1 MDHGKNNRHTKLRS
15 IDYGPLTFFISRTKQ
30 YISPMNIGMIGL
42 GDMGRLYA
50 KAFSKAGYAVCGC
63 DLPEN
68 RQMLEDDLAPFNV
81 KLMDNGHDVSRIGD
95 LIIYSVEA
103 ESLGRVVAEY
113 GPSTKYGAIVAGQT
127 SVKTPE
133 IETFE
138 KHLPADAQIITFH
151 AMHGPGFAPKGQK
164 LILIKHRADAEA
176 YQRMLDVFT
185 AVETDIVEMSD
196 YHEHDKI
203 VADTQAVTHVGFE
216 SMGTAWKEA
225 GFFPWENASYVGGID
240 NVKILTTLR
249 IFSYKA
255 HVYGGLAI
263 MNPYA
268 KQQVKRY
275 AISESELFKLMIK
288 EEEEAFRARLYRA
301 RDFVFHE
308 SRKPIMLNDNVMR
321 EFALGQKPEHQKPNS
336 HLSILSM
343 VDAWYHLGVNP
354 YDNLICQTPPFR
366 LRLGIAEYLFK
377 NDELLEE
384 SIVTA
389 VYDKTIRGDD
399 LEFHSAVR
407 EWSSIIGYG
416 DMEGYKKHFN
426 DVQAFFKGRLEEGN
440 KQSAEL
446 IRRLME

>member
-1 MDHGKNNRHTKLRS
+1 
-15 IDYGPLTFFISRTKQ
+15 
-30 YISPMNIGMIGL
+30 MNIGIIGL

-50 KAFSKAGYAVCGC
+50 KAFAEAGYQVCGC

-68 RQMLEDDLAPFNV
+68 RHKLEEELTPYSIKV
-81 KLMDNGHDVSRIGD
+81 MDSGMEVSRISD

-103 ESLGRVVAEY
+103 EKLSQVVAEF
-113 GPSTKYGAIVAGQT
+113 GSSTKYGAIVAGQT

-133 IETFE
+133 IAAFE

-151 AMHGPGFAPKGQK
+151 GMHGPGFKPKGQT
-164 LILIKHRADAEA
+164 LILIRHRSDNAA
-176 YQRMLDVFT
+176 YQRMLDLFT
-185 AVETDIVEMSD
+185 AIGSNIVELND

-225 GFFPWENASYVGGID
+225 GFFPWENASYIGGID

-263 MNPYA
+263 LNPYA
-268 KQQVKRY
+268 RQQVKAY
-275 AISESELFKLMIK
+275 ASSESELFKLMIK
-288 EEEEAFRARLYRA
+288 EEEAAFRERLYRA

-308 SRKPIMLNDNVMR
+308 SRKPIMLNDSVMK
-321 EFALGQKPEHQKPNS
+321 EFSLSQKAHHPKPNS

-377 NDELLEE
+377 NEDLLEE
-384 SIVTA
+384 SIETA
-389 VYDKTIRGDD
+389 LYDKTIRGDD

-416 DMEGYKKHFN
+416 DMEGYKKHFKE
-426 DVQAFFKGRLEEGN
+426 VQSFFDGRLEEGN

-446 IRRLME
+446 IRRLMAE

>member
-1 MDHGKNNRHTKLRS
+1 
-15 IDYGPLTFFISRTKQ
+15 
-30 YISPMNIGMIGL
+30 MNIGIIGL
-42 GDMGRLYA
+42 GDMGKLYA
-50 KAFSKAGYAVCGC
+50 KAFAKAGYTVCGC
-63 DLPEN
+63 DLPAN
-68 RQMLEDDLAPFNV
+68 RNLLEEELTPFGI
-81 KLMDNGHDVSRIGD
+81 KILDSGKEVSQTND

-103 ESLGRVVAEY
+103 DKLDRVVAEFAAY
-113 GPSTKYGAIVAGQT
+113 TKPGAIVAGQT

-133 IETFE
+133 IAAFE
-138 KHLPADAQIITFH
+138 KHLPDNTHIITFH
-151 AMHGPGFAPKGQK
+151 GMHGPGFEPKGQT
-164 LILIKHRADAEA
+164 LILINHRSTEDAA
-176 YQRMLDVFT
+176 QRMFDLFT
-185 AVETDIVEMSD
+185 AIGSEIVEMTD
-196 YHEHDKI
+196 YHAHDKI

-225 GFFPWENASYVGGID
+225 GFFPWENASYIGGID

-255 HVYGGLAI
+255 HVYAGLAI
-263 MNPYA
+263 LNPYA
-268 KQQVKRY
+268 RQQVKRY
-275 AISESELFKLMIK
+275 AVSESELFKLMIQ
-288 EEEEAFRARLYRA
+288 EEEKTFRDRLYRA

-308 SRKPIMLNDNVMR
+308 SRKPIMLNDKVMK
-321 EFALGQKPEHQKPNS
+321 EFSLSQNHELQKPNS

-377 NDELLEE
+377 NEELLEE
-384 SIVTA
+384 SIVA
-389 VYDKTIRGDD
+389 ALYDKTIRGDD

-426 DVQAFFKGRLEEGN
+426 DVQAFFDGRLEEG
-440 KQSAEL
+440 KQQSAEL
-446 IRRLME
+446 IRRLMME

>member
-1 MDHGKNNRHTKLRS
+1 
-15 IDYGPLTFFISRTKQ
+15 
-30 YISPMNIGMIGL
+30 MNIGIIGL

-50 KAFSKAGYAVCGC
+50 KAFADAGYKVCGC

-68 RQMLEDDLAPFNV
+68 RDRLEEELAPYDIKV
-81 KLMDNGHDVSRIGD
+81 MDSGKDVSRISD

-103 ESLGRVVAEY
+103 DRMPQVVGEF

-133 IETFE
+133 ITTFE
-138 KHLPADAQIITFH
+138 KYLPADAQIITFH
-151 AMHGPGFAPKGQK
+151 SMHGPGFKPKGQK
-164 LILIKHRADAEA
+164 LILIRHRADDAA
-176 YQRMLDVFT
+176 YQRMLDLFT
-185 AVETDIVEMSD
+185 AIGSDIVEMND

-225 GFFPWENASYVGGID
+225 GFFPWENASYIGGID

-255 HVYGGLAI
+255 HVYAGLAI
-263 MNPYA
+263 LNPYA

-308 SRKPIMLNDNVMR
+308 SRKPIMLNDSVMK
-321 EFALGQKPEHQKPNS
+321 EFSLSDKAHLRKPNS

-377 NDELLEE
+377 NEELLEE
-384 SIVTA
+384 SIETA
-389 VYDKTIRGDD
+389 LYDKTIRGDD

-416 DMEGYKKHFN
+416 DMQGYKKHFN
-426 DVQAFFKGRLEEGN
+426 DVQAFFDGRLEEGN

-446 IRRLME
+446 IRRLMSE

>member
-1 MDHGKNNRHTKLRS
+1 V
-15 IDYGPLTFFISRTKQ
+15 
-30 YISPMNIGMIGL
+30 NIGIIGL

-50 KAFSKAGYAVCGC
+50 KAFAKAGYTVTGC
-63 DLPEN
+63 DLPAN
-68 RQMLEDDLAPFNV
+68 RQLLEQELKPFGIKVLEDGKA
-81 KLMDNGHDVSRIGD
+81 IAETCD

-103 ESLGRVVAEY
+103 EKIATVVAAY
-113 GPSTKYGAIVAGQT
+113 GPYTRAGAIVAGQT

-133 IETFE
+133 ILAFE
-138 KHLPADAQIITFH
+138 QYLPDTAQIITFH
-151 AMHGPGFAPKGQK
+151 GMHGPGFEPQGQT
-164 LILIKHRADAEA
+164 LILIPHRADEA
-176 YQRMLDVFT
+176 AKQSMRDLFN
-185 AVETDIVEMSD
+185 AIGSEIVELTD

-225 GFFPWENASYVGGID
+225 GFFPWENASYIGGID

-255 HVYGGLAI
+255 HVYAGLAI
-263 MNPYA
+263 LNPYA
-268 KQQVKRY
+268 RQQVRQY
-275 AISESELFKLMIK
+275 AVSESELFKLMIQ
-288 EEEEAFRARLYRA
+288 EEEQAFRERLYRA

-308 SRKPIMLNDNVMR
+308 SRKPIMLNDKVMK
-321 EFALGQKPEHQKPNS
+321 EFRLSQNHDLQKPNS

-377 NDELLEE
+377 DEELLEE
-384 SIVTA
+384 SIQA
-389 VYDKTIRGDD
+389 ALYDKTIRGDD

-407 EWSSIIGYG
+407 EWSSIIGYC

-426 DVQAFFKGRLEEGN
+426 EVQAFFKDRLQEGN

-446 IRRLME
+446 IRRLMTE

>member
-1 MDHGKNNRHTKLRS
+1 
-15 IDYGPLTFFISRTKQ
+15 
-30 YISPMNIGMIGL
+30 MNIGIIGL
-42 GDMGRLYA
+42 GDMGKLYA
-50 KAFSKAGYAVCGC
+50 KALAKVGYSVYGC
-63 DLPEN
+63 DMPQFKGKLDE
-68 RQMLEDDLAPFNV
+68 ELAPLGIKVLN
-81 KLMDNGHDVSRIGD
+81 DGHQVSAKAD

-103 ESLGRVVAEY
+103 ETIAKVVAEY
-113 GPSTKYGAIVAGQT
+113 GPSAKPGAIIAGQT

-133 IETFE
+133 IEAFE
-138 KHLPADAQIITFH
+138 KYLPDDVYIVTIH
-151 AMHGPGFAPKGQK
+151 ALHGPGFAPDKQK
-164 LILIKHRADAEA
+164 LAIIPYRSNEKV
-176 YQRMLDVFT
+176 YQQMLDIFT
-185 AVETDIVEMSD
+185 AIGSDIVEIPD

-225 GFFPWENASYVGGID
+225 GFFPWENGSYIGGID

-255 HVYGGLAI
+255 HVYAGLAI
-263 MNPYA
+263 LNPYA
-268 KQQVKRY
+268 RQQVKRY
-275 AISESELFKLMIK
+275 AVSESELFKLMIQ
-288 EEEEAFRARLYRA
+288 EQEAEFRDRIYRA

-308 SRKPIMLNDNVMR
+308 SRKPILLNDSVMR
-321 EFALGQKPEHQKPNS
+321 EFSLSAHAAERKPNS
-336 HLSILSM
+336 HLSLLSM

-384 SIVTA
+384 SISA
-389 VYDKTIRGDD
+389 ALYDKSIRGDD

-416 DMEGYKKHFN
+416 DMNGYKEHFN
-426 DVQAFFKGRLEEGN
+426 QVKEFFGDRLEQGRA
-440 KQSAEL
+440 QSAEL

>member
-1 MDHGKNNRHTKLRS
+1 
-15 IDYGPLTFFISRTKQ
+15 
-30 YISPMNIGMIGL
+30 MNIGIIGL

-50 KAFSKAGYAVCGC
+50 KAFAKADYTVRGC
-63 DLPEN
+63 DLPQN
-68 RQMLEDDLAPFNV
+68 REQLEEELTPFGIKVLADGKEVSLVSDLV
-81 KLMDNGHDVSRIGD
+81 
-95 LIIYSVEA
+95 IYSVEA
-103 ESLGRVVAEY
+103 DSLDKVVAKY
-113 GPSTKYGAIVAGQT
+113 AQYTKPGAIVAGQT

-138 KHLPADAQIITFH
+138 KYLPANTHIITFH
-151 AMHGPGFAPKGQK
+151 AMHGPGFQPKGQK
-164 LILIKHRADAEA
+164 LILVPHRTDAAA
-176 YQRMLDVFT
+176 YQRMIDLFS
-185 AVETDIVEMSD
+185 ALETDIVEVKD

-225 GFFPWENASYVGGID
+225 GFFPWENASYIGGID

-255 HVYGGLAI
+255 HVYAGLAI
-263 MNPYA
+263 LNPYA
-268 KQQVKRY
+268 KQQVRRY
-275 AISESELFKLMIK
+275 AVSESELFKLMIM
-288 EEEEAFRARLYRA
+288 EEEKAFRERLYKA

-308 SRKPIMLNDNVMR
+308 SRKPIMLNDSVMK
-321 EFALGQKPEHQKPNS
+321 EFSLGKDHELQKPNS

-377 NDELLEE
+377 NEELLEE

-389 VYDKTIRGDD
+389 LYDKTIRGDD

-426 DVQAFFKGRLEEGN
+426 DVKVFFEGRLEEGN

-446 IRRLME
+446 IRRLMME

>member
-1 MDHGKNNRHTKLRS
+1 
-15 IDYGPLTFFISRTKQ
+15 
-30 YISPMNIGMIGL
+30 MNIGIIGL
-42 GDMGRLYA
+42 GDMGKLYA
-50 KAFSKAGYAVCGC
+50 KAFSKVGYKVCGC

-68 RQMLEDDLAPFNV
+68 RDLLEEELSAY
-81 KLMDNGHDVSRIGD
+81 KIKILDNGRDVSRTSD

-103 ESLGRVVAEY
+103 DRLADVVAEC
-113 GPSTKYGAIVAGQT
+113 GSSTKYGAIVAGQT

-138 KHLPADAQIITFH
+138 KYLPADAQIITFH
-151 AMHGPGFAPKGQK
+151 AMHGPGFEPKGQK
-164 LILIKHRADAEA
+164 LILIRHRADNKA
-176 YQRMLDVFT
+176 YQRMLDLFT
-185 AVETDIVEMSD
+185 AVETDIVEIPN
-196 YHEHDKI
+196 YHDHDKI

-216 SMGTAWKEA
+216 SMGTAWKAA
-225 GFFPWENASYVGGID
+225 GFFPWENASYIGGID

-255 HVYGGLAI
+255 HVYAGLAI
-263 MNPYA
+263 LNPYA
-268 KQQVKRY
+268 RQQVKRY

-288 EEEEAFRARLYRA
+288 EEEDDFRARLYRA

-308 SRKPIMLNDNVMR
+308 SRKPIMLNDSVMK
-321 EFALGQKPEHQKPNS
+321 EFSLSQKPEQQKPNS

-377 NDELLEE
+377 NEELLEE
-384 SIVTA
+384 SIKTA
-389 VYDKTIRGDD
+389 LYDKTIRGDD

-416 DMEGYKKHFN
+416 DMEGYKKHFT
-426 DVQAFFKGRLEEGN
+426 DVQTFFKGRLEEGN

-446 IRRLME
+446 IRRLMMA

>member
-1 MDHGKNNRHTKLRS
+1 
-15 IDYGPLTFFISRTKQ
+15 
-30 YISPMNIGMIGL
+30 MNIGIIGL

-50 KAFSKAGYAVCGC
+50 KAFAQAGYTVCGC
-63 DLPEN
+63 DLPQN
-68 RQMLEDDLAPFNV
+68 REKLEDELTPFGIRVLTDGKEVSVGADLV
-81 KLMDNGHDVSRIGD
+81 
-95 LIIYSVEA
+95 IYSVEA
-103 ESLGRVVAEY
+103 DRLEKVVAAY
-113 GPSTKYGAIVAGQT
+113 ASYTKPGAIVAGQT

-133 IETFE
+133 IHTFE
-138 KHLPADAQIITFH
+138 KHLPANTHIITFH
-151 AMHGPGFAPKGQK
+151 AMHGPGFQPKGQK
-164 LILIKHRADAEA
+164 LILVPHRTDAAA
-176 YQRMLDVFT
+176 YQRMVDLFT
-185 AVETDIVEMSD
+185 ALETDIVEVRD

-225 GFFPWENASYVGGID
+225 GFFPWENASYIGGID

-255 HVYGGLAI
+255 HVYAGLAI
-263 MNPYA
+263 LNPYA

-275 AISESELFKLMIK
+275 AVSESELFKLMIQ
-288 EEEEAFRARLYRA
+288 EEEDTFRKRLYRA

-308 SRKPIMLNDNVMR
+308 SRKPIMLSDKVMK
-321 EFALGQKPEHQKPNS
+321 EFSLSDHHELQKPNS

-377 NDELLEE
+377 NEELLEE

-389 VYDKTIRGDD
+389 LYDKTIRGDD

-426 DVQAFFKGRLEEGN
+426 DVKVFFEGRLEEGN

-446 IRRLME
+446 IRRLMME

>member
-1 MDHGKNNRHTKLRS
+1 MR
-15 IDYGPLTFFISRTKQ
+15 
-30 YISPMNIGMIGL
+30 IGIIGL

-50 KAFSKAGYAVCGC
+50 RAFAKAGYTVCGC
-63 DLPEN
+63 DMPANRERLEN
-68 RQMLEDDLAPFNV
+68 ELIPLGIT
-81 KLMDNGHDVSRIGD
+81 LMDDGKDVSRVSD

-103 ESLGRVVAEY
+103 DKLELVVAQY
-113 GPSTKYGAIVAGQT
+113 GPATKYGAIVAGQT
-127 SVKTPE
+127 SVKHPE
-133 IETFE
+133 IAIFE
-138 KHLPADAQIITFH
+138 KYLPADAQIITFH
-151 AMHGPGFAPKGQK
+151 AMHGPGFEPKGQK
-164 LILIKHRADAEA
+164 LILINHRSEADA
-176 YQRMLDVFT
+176 YQRMLDLFT
-185 AVETDIVEMSD
+185 ALQTDIVEIKD

-216 SMGTAWKEA
+216 SMGTAWKSA

-255 HVYGGLAI
+255 HVYAGLAI
-263 MNPYA
+263 LNPYA
-268 KQQVKRY
+268 RQQVRQY
-275 AISESELFKLMIK
+275 AMSESELFKLMIK
-288 EEEEAFRARLYRA
+288 EEAAAFKARLYRA

-308 SRKPIMLNDNVMR
+308 SRKPIMLNDSVMQ
-321 EFALGQKPEHQKPNS
+321 EFSLSQNADHQKPNS

-377 NDELLEE
+377 NEELLEE
-384 SIVTA
+384 SIETA
-389 VYDKTIRGDD
+389 LYDKTIRGDD

-407 EWSSIIGYG
+407 EWSAIIGYG

-426 DVQAFFKGRLEEGN
+426 EVQAFFKGRLEEGN

-446 IRRLME
+446 IRRLMAG

>member
-1 MDHGKNNRHTKLRS
+1 MIINYAAHT
-15 IDYGPLTFFISRTKQ
+15 
-30 YISPMNIGMIGL
+30 YISKMNIGIIGL

-50 KAFSKAGYAVCGC
+50 KAFARAGYTVCGC

-68 RQMLEDDLAPFNV
+68 RDRLEEELAPYGIKVLDSGSDITRAN
-81 KLMDNGHDVSRIGD
+81 D

-103 ESLGRVVAEY
+103 DRLAEVVAAY

-127 SVKTPE
+127 SVKHPE
-133 IETFE
+133 IAIFE
-138 KHLPADAQIITFH
+138 KYLPTDSQIITFH
-151 AMHGPGFAPKGQK
+151 AMHGPGFEPKGQK

-176 YQRMLDVFT
+176 YNRMLELFT
-185 AVETDIVEMSD
+185 SIETDIVEIAD

-225 GFFPWENASYVGGID
+225 GFFPWENGSYVGGID

-255 HVYGGLAI
+255 HVYAGLAI
-263 MNPYA
+263 LNPYA
-268 KQQVKRY
+268 RQQVKRY
-275 AISESELFKLMIK
+275 AVSESELFKLMIK
-288 EEEEAFRARLYRA
+288 EEEKAFRERIYRA
-301 RDFVFHE
+301 REFVFHQ
-308 SRKPIMLNDNVMR
+308 SRKPIMLNDTVMK
-321 EFALGQKPEHQKPNS
+321 EFSLSQKPEQQKPNS

-343 VDAWYHLGVNP
+343 VDAWHHLGVNP

-377 NDELLEE
+377 NEELLEE
-384 SIVTA
+384 SIETA
-389 VYDKTIRGDD
+389 LYDKTIRGDD

-407 EWSSIIGYG
+407 EWSAIIGYG

-426 DVQAFFKGRLEEGN
+426 EVQAFFKDRLEEG
-440 KQSAEL
+440 KTQSAEL
-446 IRRLME
+446 IRRLMME

>member
-1 MDHGKNNRHTKLRS
+1 
-15 IDYGPLTFFISRTKQ
+15 
-30 YISPMNIGMIGL
+30 MNIGMIGL

-50 KAFSKAGYAVCGC
+50 KAFSTAGYTVAGC

-68 RQMLEDDLAPFNV
+68 REKLEAELSPFHIT
-81 KLMDNGHDVSRIGD
+81 LMDNGKDVARMSD

-103 ESLGRVVAEY
+103 DSMARVVAEC
-113 GPSTKYGAIVAGQT
+113 GPSTKYGAIVAAQT

-133 IETFE
+133 IITFE
-138 KHLPADAQIITFH
+138 KYLPADAQIITFH
-151 AMHGPGFAPKGQK
+151 AMHGPGFVPKGQK
-164 LILIKHRADAEA
+164 LILIRHRATDQA
-176 YQRMLDVFT
+176 YDEMLKLFN
-185 AVETDIVEMSD
+185 AVETDIVEIAD

-240 NVKILTTLR
+240 NVKILITLR

-255 HVYGGLAI
+255 HVYAGLAI

-275 AISESELFKLMIK
+275 AVSESELFKLMIK
-288 EEEEAFRARLYRA
+288 EEEETFRQRLYRA

-308 SRKPIMLNDNVMR
+308 SRKPILLNDTVMK
-321 EFALGQKPEHQKPNS
+321 EFSLSENAHHRKPNS

-384 SIVTA
+384 SIQTA
-389 VYDKTIRGDD
+389 LYDKTIRGDD

-407 EWSSIIGYG
+407 EWSAIIGYG

-440 KQSAEL
+440 RQSAEL
-446 IRRLME
+446 IRRLMSS

>member
-1 MDHGKNNRHTKLRS
+1 
-15 IDYGPLTFFISRTKQ
+15 
-30 YISPMNIGMIGL
+30 MNIGIIGL
-42 GDMGRLYA
+42 GDMGKLYA
-50 KAFSKAGYAVCGC
+50 KAFAKAGYMVSGC

-68 RQMLEDDLAPFNV
+68 RERLEQELNPLGITVKDSGSDIARSSDLV
-81 KLMDNGHDVSRIGD
+81 V
-95 LIIYSVEA
+95 YSVEA
-103 ESLGRVVAEY
+103 DRLADVVAAY

-127 SVKTPE
+127 SVKHPE
-133 IETFE
+133 IAIFE
-138 KHLPADAQIITFH
+138 KYLPADAQIITFH
-151 AMHGPGFAPKGQK
+151 AMHGPGFEPKGQK
-164 LILIKHRADAEA
+164 LILIKHRSSEDA
-176 YQRMLDVFT
+176 YQRMFDLFT
-185 AVETDIVEMSD
+185 KLETDIVEIPN

-225 GFFPWENASYVGGID
+225 GFFPWENGSYIGGID

-255 HVYGGLAI
+255 HVYAGLAI
-263 MNPYA
+263 LNPYA
-268 KQQVKRY
+268 RQQVKRY
-275 AISESELFKLMIK
+275 AVSESELFKLMIK
-288 EEEEAFRARLYRA
+288 EEEKQFRDRLYRA

-308 SRKPIMLNDNVMR
+308 SRKPVMLNDKVMK
-321 EFALGQKPEHQKPNS
+321 EFSLSQRPEQQKPNS

-377 NDELLEE
+377 NEELLEE
-384 SIVTA
+384 SIKTA
-389 VYDKTIRGDD
+389 LYDKTIRGDD

-426 DVQAFFKGRLEEGN
+426 DVQSFFKDRLEEGK

-446 IRRLME
+446 IRRLMME

>member
-1 MDHGKNNRHTKLRS
+1 M
-15 IDYGPLTFFISRTKQ
+15 Q
-30 YISPMNIGMIGL
+30 IGIIGL

-50 KAFSKAGYAVCGC
+50 KAFAKAGYTVSGC
-63 DLPEN
+63 DLPAN
-68 RQMLEDDLAPFNV
+68 RFRLEQELAAHHIAVLNGGKEVAEASDLV
-81 KLMDNGHDVSRIGD
+81 
-95 LIIYSVEA
+95 IYSVEA
-103 ESLGRVVAEY
+103 EKLDAVVAEFAAY
-113 GPSTKYGAIVAGQT
+113 TKPGAIVAGQT

-133 IETFE
+133 IAAFE
-138 KHLPADAQIITFH
+138 KYLPKEAQIITFH
-151 AMHGPGFAPKGQK
+151 GMHGPAFDPKGQT
-164 LILIKHRADAEA
+164 LILIPHRSNEA
-176 YQRMLDVFT
+176 ARQQMLDLFN
-185 AVETDIVEMSD
+185 AIGSKIVELAD

-216 SMGTAWKEA
+216 SMGTAWMSA
-225 GFFPWENASYVGGID
+225 GFFPWENASYIGGID

-255 HVYGGLAI
+255 HVYAGLAI

-268 KQQVKRY
+268 RQQVRQY
-275 AISESELFKLMIK
+275 AVSESELFKLMIQ
-288 EEEEAFRARLYRA
+288 EEEQAFRERLYRA

-308 SRKPIMLNDNVMR
+308 SRKPIMLSDKVMK
-321 EFALGQKPEHQKPNS
+321 EFSLSQNHEKQKPNS

-354 YDNLICQTPPFR
+354 YDNLIGQTPPFR

-384 SIVTA
+384 SIQA
-389 VYDKTIRGDD
+389 ALYDKTIRGDD

-426 DVQAFFKGRLEEGN
+426 QVQTFFNDRLEEGK

-446 IRRLME
+446 IRRLMME

>member
-1 MDHGKNNRHTKLRS
+1 
-15 IDYGPLTFFISRTKQ
+15 
-30 YISPMNIGMIGL
+30 MNIGIIGL
-42 GDMGRLYA
+42 GDMGKLYA
-50 KAFSKAGYAVCGC
+50 KAFSKVGYKVCGC
-63 DLPEN
+63 DLPES
-68 RQMLEDDLAPFNV
+68 REKLEEELSPF
-81 KLMDNGHDVSRIGD
+81 KIKIMDNGRDVSRTSD

-103 ESLGRVVAEY
+103 DRLASVVAEC
-113 GPSTKYGAIVAGQT
+113 GSSTKYGAIVAGQT

-133 IETFE
+133 IEIFE
-138 KHLPADAQIITFH
+138 KHLPPDAQIITFH
-151 AMHGPGFAPKGQK
+151 AMYGPGLEPKGQK
-164 LILIKHRADAEA
+164 LILIQHRGDKKA
-176 YQRMLDVFT
+176 YQRMLDLFT
-185 AVETDIVEMSD
+185 AVGTDIVEISN
-196 YHEHDKI
+196 YHDHDKI

-216 SMGTAWKEA
+216 SMGTAWKAA
-225 GFFPWENASYVGGID
+225 GFFPWENASYIGGID

-255 HVYGGLAI
+255 HVYAGLAI
-263 MNPYA
+263 LNPYA
-268 KQQVKRY
+268 RQQVKRY

-288 EEEEAFRARLYRA
+288 EEEADFRARLYRA

-308 SRKPIMLNDNVMR
+308 SRKPIMLNDSVMK
-321 EFALGQKPEHQKPNS
+321 EFSLSQKPEQQKPNS

-377 NDELLEE
+377 NEDLLEE
-384 SIVTA
+384 SIKTA
-389 VYDKTIRGDD
+389 LYDKTIRGDD

-426 DVQAFFKGRLEEGN
+426 EVQTFFKGRLEEGN

-446 IRRLME
+446 IRRLMMA

>member
-1 MDHGKNNRHTKLRS
+1 M
-15 IDYGPLTFFISRTKQ
+15 Q
-30 YISPMNIGMIGL
+30 IGIIGL

-50 KAFSKAGYAVCGC
+50 KSFAKAGYKVCGC
-63 DLPEN
+63 DIPVNLEKLEN
-68 RQMLEDDLAPFNV
+68 ELSPLGIKIMGDG
-81 KLMDNGHDVSRIGD
+81 KDVCRISD

-103 ESLGRVVAEY
+103 DRLEQVVAQY
-113 GPSTKYGAIVAGQT
+113 APATKYGAIVAGQT
-127 SVKTPE
+127 SVKHPE
-133 IETFE
+133 IAVFE
-138 KHLPADAQIITFH
+138 KYLPADANIITFH
-151 AMHGPGFAPKGQK
+151 AMHGPGFEPAGQK
-164 LILIKHRADAEA
+164 LILINHRSNAQT
-176 YQRMLDVFT
+176 YQQMLDLFN
-185 AVETDIVEMSD
+185 AVGTDIVEMKD

-216 SMGTAWKEA
+216 SMGTAWKSA

-255 HVYGGLAI
+255 HVYAGLAI
-263 MNPYA
+263 LNPYA
-268 KQQVKRY
+268 RQQVRQY
-275 AISESELFKLMIK
+275 AMSESELFKLMIR
-288 EEEEAFRARLYRA
+288 EEETEFRQRLYKA

-308 SRKPIMLNDNVMR
+308 SRKPIMLNDSVMR
-321 EFALGQKPEHQKPNS
+321 EFSLSPEAHHQKPNS

-377 NDELLEE
+377 NEELLEE
-384 SIVTA
+384 SIQTA
-389 VYDKTIRGDD
+389 LYDKTIRGDD

-407 EWSSIIGYG
+407 EWSAIIGYG

-426 DVQAFFKGRLEEGN
+426 EVQSFFAGRLEEGN

-446 IRRLME
+446 IRRLMQV

>member
-1 MDHGKNNRHTKLRS
+1 
-15 IDYGPLTFFISRTKQ
+15 
-30 YISPMNIGMIGL
+30 MNIGIIGL

-50 KAFSKAGYAVCGC
+50 KAFAKAGYTVCGC

-68 RQMLEDDLAPFNV
+68 KAKLEEELAPFSIKV
-81 KLMDNGHDVSRIGD
+81 MDSGSDVVRFND

-103 ESLGRVVAEY
+103 EHLADVVKAY

-127 SVKTPE
+127 SVKHPE
-133 IETFE
+133 IAIFE
-138 KHLPADAQIITFH
+138 KYLPADSKIITFH
-151 AMHGPGFAPKGQK
+151 AMHGPAFEPKGQK
-164 LILIKHRADAEA
+164 LILIKHRGDAES
-176 YQRMLDVFT
+176 YQRMLDLFT
-185 AVETDIVEMSD
+185 AIETDIVEIPD
-196 YHEHDKI
+196 FHEHDKI

-216 SMGTAWKEA
+216 SMGTAWKSA
-225 GFFPWENASYVGGID
+225 GFFPWENGSYLGGID

-255 HVYGGLAI
+255 HVYAGLAI
-263 MNPYA
+263 LNPYA
-268 KQQVKRY
+268 RQHVKRY
-275 AISESELFKLMIK
+275 AISESELFKLMIQ
-288 EEEEAFRARLYRA
+288 EEEKAFRDRLYRA

-308 SRKPIMLNDNVMR
+308 SRKPILLSDKVMK
-321 EFALGQKPEHQKPNS
+321 EFSLSQHNESQKPNS

-354 YDNLICQTPPFR
+354 YDNLIGQTPPFR

-377 NDELLEE
+377 NEELLEE
-384 SIVTA
+384 SIETA
-389 VYDKTIRGDD
+389 LYDKTIRGDD

-426 DVQAFFKGRLEEGN
+426 DVQAFFKDRLEDGK

-446 IRRLME
+446 IRRLMSE